1 MGTLRTRYLPL
12 LLPGVVSLV
21 GCGGYT
27 SSYVPPPDGR
37 PRLVWQ
43 DNKPVPMI
51 SNPVPEQCSDA
62 VGSLAVG
69 SDLTRYGGRVTGRVS
84 GGYYVPVRTVVVVH
98 GGPAI
103 VPVPKPFW
111 PGPSIHSSGGSSG
124 GGSTGGI
131 GRLGGGSSGGGGDLG
146 KAAVVVVVLAIA
158 TLPFIALGLAVGRPE
173 PEGEVA
179 VAIDTVNA
187 HTDLAR
193 SEGSPC
199 DEMVVA
205 GEGVNQ

>member
-1 MGTLRTRYLPL
+1 MGTSRTRFLPL
-12 LLPGVVSLV
+12 LLPGMASLVV

-37 PRLVWQ
+37 PRLVWT

-51 SNPVPEQCSDA
+51 SNPVPAQCNEA
-62 VGSLAVG
+62 VNSLTNTL
-69 SDLTRYGGRVTGRVS
+69 DLGRYGGRIAGGRVS
-84 GGYYVPVRTVVVVH
+84 GGYYVPARTVVVVH
-98 GGPAI
+98 AHGPAFIPVPRPI
-103 VPVPKPFW
+103 VPIVPFHA
-111 PGPSIHSSGGSSG
+111 GSGGSSG
-124 GGSTGGI
+124 GI
-131 GRLGGGSSGGGGDLG
+131 GRIGGGGGGGSGDLG

-179 VAIDTVNA
+179 AAIDNVNA

-199 DEMVVA
+199 DEMIVA